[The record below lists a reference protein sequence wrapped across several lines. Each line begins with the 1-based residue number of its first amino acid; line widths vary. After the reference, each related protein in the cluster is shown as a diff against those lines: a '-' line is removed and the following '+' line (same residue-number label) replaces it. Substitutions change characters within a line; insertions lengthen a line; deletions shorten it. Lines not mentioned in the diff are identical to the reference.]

1 MRFGGCCLWAVGSG
15 WIATSHAVWETCI
28 QQTMEIRR
36 KTEAQEEKIG
46 LGVDEEPKDEIV
58 NDSLGTIDA
67 ADTADTEPNDDPE
80 IGGKGSGRKE
90 DAA

>member
-1 MRFGGCCLWAVGSG
+1 MRIAFATNSFASGCRDRTFVS
-15 WIATSHAVWETCI
+15 SMTCI
-28 QQTMEIRR
+28 QQEMTTKPKAGI
-36 KTEAQEEKIG
+36 EAEEKTG
-46 LGVDEEPKDEIV
+46 LGVDEQPADEIV

-90 DAA
+90 EAA

>member
-1 MRFGGCCLWAVGSG
+1 MNTKAKR
-15 WIATSHAVWETCI
+15 
-28 QQTMEIRR
+28 EID
-36 KTEAQEEKIG
+36 AEEKTG

-80 IGGKGSGRKE
+80 IGGIGTGRKE

>member
-1 MRFGGCCLWAVGSG
+1 MDTKAKRA
-15 WIATSHAVWETCI
+15 IAA
-28 QQTMEIRR
+28 
-36 KTEAQEEKIG
+36 EEKVG

-80 IGGKGSGRKE
+80 IGGKGFGRKE

>member
-1 MRFGGCCLWAVGSG
+1 MAPK
-15 WIATSHAVWETCI
+15 
-28 QQTMEIRR
+28 Q
-36 KTEAQEEKIG
+36 KTG
-46 LGVDEEPKDEIV
+46 LGVDEQPADEIV

-67 ADTADTEPNDDPE
+67 ADTAETEPNDDPE

>member
-1 MRFGGCCLWAVGSG
+1 MQPGMRC
-15 WIATSHAVWETCI
+15 AVWQKRI
-28 QQTMEIRR
+28 QEEMNTKAKREVH
-36 KTEAQEEKIG
+36 QEEKAG
-46 LGVDEEPKDEIV
+46 LGVDEQPADEIV

-80 IGGKGSGRKE
+80 LGGKGFGRKE

>member
-1 MRFGGCCLWAVGSG
+1 MRWGLSG
-15 WIATSHAVWETCI
+15 PRCVAGRI
-28 QQTMEIRR
+28 QRGMDTKPKRELD
-36 KTEAQEEKIG
+36 EEEKTG
-46 LGVDEEPKDEIV
+46 LGVDEEPADEIV